1 MVARM
6 LYERKGRWEPE
17 LEIEGL
23 GRAAFILVANCDP
36 YSYAGPVALH
46 VAPAARFEDGLD
58 FVAPTRV
65 RARDVPRLMA
75 YLIRGRGQLDAA
87 DVLSGHDLDRV
98 VVRCDR
104 PLPLQADG
112 EDLGD
117 VLEAV
122 FESKRDAVSVLV

>member
-1 MVARM
+1 M
-6 LYERKGRWEPE
+6 LY
-17 LEIEGL
+17 
-23 GRAAFILVANCDP
+23 LV
-36 YSYAGPVALH
+36 
-46 VAPAARFEDGLD
+46 
-58 FVAPTRV
+58 
-65 RARDVPRLMA
+65 
-75 YLIRGRGQLDAA
+75 RGRGQLEAA

-117 VLEAV
+117 VREAV